1 MSWDEI
7 RGHQRQVE
15 HFRRAAARGRLASTF
30 LFVGP
35 DGIGKRLF
43 ARQLARAL
51 YCQKHSEA
59 ELQSC
64 DTCPSCLQVTA
75 SSHPDLLQVRKPDN
89 KNSLPLGM
97 LIGDDDYGPGLCH
110 DIALKPAAGGR
121 RIAIIDD
128 ADFFKAEAAN
138 ALLKT
143 LEEPPPRS
151 ILILLGTSEQ
161 QQLPTILSRCQI
173 IRFSPLSHADLD
185 SILRKMSLEEG
196 TPLEQ
201 LVPAAGGS
209 VQRALLLHNPDAY
222 AFRSRLIEQL
232 ASLVPGKDDFLQT
245 LLSFTGDKE
254 VEGAVKRARL
264 HFIADL
270 ATEFYGL
277 LAQQL
282 SGLEPATDDL
292 VLRAALSDVATRWS
306 APVAQLSEMIERTH
320 LMSTQIGMNVQPVN
334 LLGPWLMDLTNLGQG
349 KHLLPLVF

>member
-7 RGHQRQVE
+7 RGHQRQLE

-35 DGIGKRLF
+35 EGIGKRLF

-51 YCQKHSEA
+51 YCQKHAESEL
-59 ELQSC
+59 ESC
-64 DTCPSCLQVTA
+64 DACPSCLQVKA
-75 SSHPDLLQVRKPDN
+75 LSHPDLLEVRKPDS
-89 KNSLPLGM
+89 KNSLPIGM
-97 LIGDDDYGPGLCH
+97 FIGDDDGPGLCH

-128 ADFFKAEAAN
+128 ADFLKAEAAN

-173 IRFSPLSHADLD
+173 IRFSPLSQPDLE
-185 SILRKMSLEEG
+185 SILRNMPLGEG
-196 TPLEQ
+196 TPLDQ
-201 LVPAAGGS
+201 LVPASGGS
-209 VQRALLLHNPDAY
+209 VQRALLLHDPEAY
-222 AFRSRLIEQL
+222 SFRSRLIEQL
-232 ASLVPGKDDFLQT
+232 ASLVPGKDDFLNA
-245 LLSFTGDKE
+245 LLGFTGDKD

-264 HFIADL
+264 RFIADL
-270 ATEFYGL
+270 TTEFYGL

-282 SGLEPATDDL
+282 SGLEPATEDPG
-292 VLRAALSDVATRWS
+292 LRAALSEVAARWTL
-306 APVAQLSEMIERTH
+306 PVAQLSEMIERTH
-320 LMSTQIGMNVQPVN
+320 LMSTQIGMNVQPGN
-334 LLGPWLMDLTNLGQG
+334 LLGAWLMDLTMLGQG
-349 KHLLPLVF
+349 RSLLPVVF